1 MAQINNQNISQNF
14 NFGNLK
20 KIKIKKGDTE
30 NIKFNLKIN
39 NVAINLSN
47 KTLKLVL
54 KSDVNSLVNVLLK
67 EVVIPDDVNSQN
79 GIYYL
84 VLSSIESNIT
94 AGIYYAEVEIRDT
107 TIIPNNVLSSSIFA
121 IEVEK
126 DLI

>member
-30 NIKFNLKIN
+30 SIKFNLKIN
-39 NVAINLSN
+39 NNAINLSD

-54 KSDVNSLVNVLLK
+54 KSDINSLINVLLK

-84 VLSSIESNIT
+84 ILSSIESNIT

-107 TIIPNNVLSSSIFA
+107 TVIPNNVLSSSIFA